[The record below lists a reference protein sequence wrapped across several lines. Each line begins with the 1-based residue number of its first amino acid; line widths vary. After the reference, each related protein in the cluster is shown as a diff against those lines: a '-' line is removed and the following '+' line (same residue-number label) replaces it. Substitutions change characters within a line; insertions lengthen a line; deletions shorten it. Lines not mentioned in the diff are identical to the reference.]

1 MAATDA
7 RVDLRAW
14 SVATFRTITF
24 VLILVLVLHL
34 RGTLRARLALLD
46 TLNGAGAFVILW
58 ATTVWATRFERRCLQ
73 RAQVDPRRDA
83 SPLEATIVA
92 GAVNGAA
99 FFLVVATLLALRSL
113 IGYGYVSPLAA
124 FLIFSI
130 VGSLV
135 ALVVGGF
142 VGLAY
147 GLVEGGL
154 ARLTARVASFA
165 SA

>member
-46 TLNGAGAFVILW
+46 TLNGAGVFLILW
-58 ATTVWATRFERRCLQ
+58 TTTVWATRFERRCLQ
-73 RAQVDPRRDA
+73 RAQVDPHRDA
-83 SPLEATIVA
+83 SPLEATLVA

-99 FFLVVATLLALRSL
+99 FFLVVAAVFVLRAL
-113 IGYGYVSPLAA
+113 IAFGDAAPLA
-124 FLIFSI
+124 
-130 VGSLV
+130 
-135 ALVVGGF
+135 
-142 VGLAY
+142 
-147 GLVEGGL
+147 
-154 ARLTARVASFA
+154 
-165 SA
+165 